1 MKKILFVVDERMTG
15 GTSIVLENIV
25 KSFANVHFDI
35 LVLHDR
41 GDRLSGYNNVS
52 LIFGSPFFEVC
63 DLRFKDILAKKDI
76 KLILKKI
83 YLIFLLKTNL
93 IKFKIRKERKK
104 ILSQKYDIEVSFKD
118 GIGTYFVAY
127 GDSATKIRWIH
138 ADYMTNNPGKNYMK
152 TFSKAIENYDK
163 IVAISENIGKNF
175 NKLFH
180 KEKITEVIYNVIYYK
195 PPKEITKKNEK
206 KANNEFSIVC
216 VGRLS
221 YIKGYERV
229 IETIYKLKN
238 DGLFENA
245 SLKIVGDGENYEH
258 LVNMIIKYNLGKQ
271 VHILK
276 HKTEPWKYVSN
287 ADLFILSS
295 YSEAYPTTVI
305 ESLINQIPVFALE
318 YVSCYEMLN
327 KENSIIVKN
336 TNTDLYEG
344 LKYVLNNREQ
354 ILEMKKKLTLYKY
367 NNNSSICQIKKLLD
381 IEE

>member
-15 GTSIVLENIV
+15 GTSIVLENII
-25 KSFANVHFDI
+25 KSFVNVHFDI

-41 GDRLSGYNNVS
+41 GDRLTGYNNAN
-52 LIFGSPFFEVC
+52 LIFGTSFFEVC
-63 DLRFKDILAKKDI
+63 DLKFKDILAKKDI

-83 YLIFLLKTNL
+83 YLILLLKTNL

-104 ILSQKYDIEVSFKD
+104 ILNQKYDIEISFKD

-127 GDSATKIRWIH
+127 GDSTKKIRWIH
-138 ADYMTNNPGKNYMK
+138 ADYMTNNPGKNYMR
-152 TFSKAIENYDK
+152 TFTKAIENYDK

-180 KEKITEVIYNVIYYK
+180 KEKITEVIYNVIYYES
-195 PPKEITKKNEK
+195 PKTFTKNIEK
-206 KANNEFSIVC
+206 KANIEFNMVC

-221 YIKGYERV
+221 HIKGYDRV
-229 IETIYKLKN
+229 IDAIYKLKKE
-238 DGLFENA
+238 GLFENV
-245 SLKIVGDGENYEH
+245 SLKIVGDGGEYEH
-258 LVNMIIKYNLGKQ
+258 LVDMIIKYNLGNQ
-271 VHILK
+271 IHVLK
-276 HKTEPWKYVSN
+276 HKKDPWKYVSN

-344 LKYVLNNREQ
+344 LKYVLNNRGR
-354 ILEMKKKLTLYKY
+354 ILEMKRKLKLYKY
-367 NNNSSICQIKKLLD
+367 NNNSSINKIKKLLD